1 MTSAL
6 PSPAG
11 FGITKVV
18 SSSPL
23 MPPCVAVEEDRD
35 PPAVVVVLAGVL
47 ALDAFGGA
55 ELWRAPGL
63 PAHVV

>member
-18 SSSPL
+18 SNSPL

-35 PPAVVVVLAGVL
+35 PPAVVVVL
-47 ALDAFGGA
+47 DAFGGA